1 MPPTSSAR
9 EGGASSWKDSESDV
23 TVLVKTFER
32 PDSLRRLVA
41 SIRQLYQRMPI
52 VVVDDSREPLDPLPE
67 TISDYVHAPYNS
79 LGAAG
84 GRNLGLTR
92 VETPYVL
99 FSDDDMVFE
108 RRTDVGRMLFALET
122 SPFDVVSSVWLDFDP
137 WKGICR
143 GPRRFEGTL
152 DIEDGVLVHRLG
164 VTRGTA
170 DGLPVYDIVHQFFV
184 ASVGRLG
191 PDPWDAELNLSEH
204 YELFLS
210 LGERG
215 LRSTRLSDVVVEHR
229 QERPPGY
236 QEIREAN
243 QADKGRWLA
252 KRGLEGVR
260 VEGDLFRPSDRIRY
274 GLPSAAAYNVR
285 RTARVGRRLVSE
297 GRLRA

>member
-1 MPPTSSAR
+1 MPPPSSAR
-9 EGGASSWKDSESDV
+9 EGGASSWKDLESDV

-32 PDSLRRLVA
+32 PDALRRLVA
-41 SIRQLYQRMPI
+41 SIRQLYKRMPI
-52 VVVDDSREPLDPLPE
+52 IVVDDSREPLDPLPE

-99 FSDDDMVFE
+99 VCDDDMVFE
-108 RRTDVGRMLFALET
+108 RRTDVGRMLFSLET
-122 SPFDVVSSVWLDFDP
+122 TRFDLVSCVWLDFDP

-164 VTRGTA
+164 ATRGTF
-170 DGLPVYDIVHQFFV
+170 DGLPVFDIVHQFFV
-184 ASVGRLG
+184 ASVERLG

-210 LGERG
+210 LKERG
-215 LRSTRLSDVVVEHR
+215 LLSTRLPDVVVEHR

-243 QADKGRWLA
+243 QADKERWLA
-252 KRGLEGVR
+252 KRGLREVR
-260 VEGDLFRPSDRIRY
+260 VEGGLFKPSDRIRY
-274 GLPSAAAYNVR
+274 GLPTAAAYNVR
-285 RTARVGRRLVSE
+285 RTARVGKRLVSE
-297 GRLRA
+297 GRLRG